1 MEIKKKRI
9 LTGDRPTGRLHLGH
23 FIGALKQR
31 LDLEDQYEQ
40 YIIIADIQALS
51 DNFDNPEKV
60 RENTIQVLL
69 DNLAVGLN
77 PEKTT
82 FYLQSHIPATHELFM
97 YFANFVSIEQLS
109 HNPTIKTE
117 LKEKKETKTTFAK
130 STPLGFFVYPV
141 HQVADIMTVN
151 ADLVPVGE
159 DQLPHVELT
168 RDVVKKF
175 NATYKTNLFNVPAA
189 RITKISRLVGT
200 DGNAKMSK
208 SLGNCIYISDE
219 TSVVRKK
226 IMSMYTDPDRIHAT
240 DPGKVEGNPVFIYHD
255 AFNTNIDEVNDLKSR
270 YLKGKVGDVEVKEK
284 LFLAIEKILTP
295 IRERRL
301 GYEKRIDD
309 VYDILNT
316 GTNKV
321 RTISNEILYKTKQA
335 VGIYTIK

>member
-1 MEIKKKRI
+1 MKNIKKRI

-23 FIGALKQR
+23 YAGALKQR
-31 LDLEDQYEQ
+31 LELEDQYEQ
-40 YIIIADIQALS
+40 FIIIADIQALS

-117 LKEKKETKTTFAK
+117 LKEKKETKTTFSK

-151 ADLVPVGE
+151 AHLVPVGE
-159 DQLPHVELT
+159 DQLTHVELT

-175 NATYKTNLFNVPAA
+175 NTTYKTNLFNVPQS
-189 RITKISRLVGT
+189 RVTRMSRLVGT

-219 TSVVRKK
+219 TSVVKK
-226 IMSMYTDPDRIHAT
+226 KVMSMYTDPDRIHAT
-240 DPGKVEGNPVFIYHD
+240 DPGKVEGNPVFIYHET
-255 AFNTNIDEVNDLKSR
+255 FNPNIEEVNDLKSR

-295 IRERRL
+295 IRERRIS
-301 GYEKRIDD
+301 YEKRIDD
-309 VYDILNT
+309 VNDILNT

-321 RTISNEILYKTKQA
+321 RKISNEILNKTKQV
-335 VGIYTIK
+335 VGIHMIK

>member
-1 MEIKKKRI
+1 MKNIKKRI

-23 FIGALKQR
+23 YAGALKQR
-31 LDLEDQYEQ
+31 LELEDQYEQ
-40 YIIIADIQALS
+40 FIIIADIQALS

-117 LKEKKETKTTFAK
+117 LKEKKETKTTFSK

-151 ADLVPVGE
+151 AHLVPVGE

-175 NATYKTNLFNVPAA
+175 NTTYKTNLFNVPQS
-189 RITKISRLVGT
+189 RVTRMSRLVGT

-219 TSVVRKK
+219 TSVVKK
-226 IMSMYTDPDRIHAT
+226 KVMSMYTDPDRIHAT
-240 DPGKVEGNPVFIYHD
+240 DPGKVEGNPVFIYHET
-255 AFNTNIDEVNDLKSR
+255 FNPNIEEVNDLKSR

-295 IRERRL
+295 IRERRIS
-301 GYEKRIDD
+301 YEKRIDD
-309 VYDILNT
+309 VNDILNT

-321 RTISNEILYKTKQA
+321 RKISNEILNKTKQV
-335 VGIYTIK
+335 VGIHMIK